1 MANCLAAEMHV
12 LFLLL
17 PPKHSEVSDDSGQ
30 CLVTQT
36 ECLEVFGDTAPF
48 VHKSVL
54 PELEEETERVLLVNW
69 KLPETLNF
77 GVIWLPLL
85 TPSFSLGKKIGVTQ
99 NAAGVLG

>member
-1 MANCLAAEMHV
+1 M
-12 LFLLL
+12 
-17 PPKHSEVSDDSGQ
+17 SGDSGQ

-36 ECLEVFGDTAPF
+36 EFLGVLDDTAPF

-69 KLPETLNF
+69 KLLETLNL

-85 TPSFSLGKKIGVTQ
+85 TPSFSLGEKRGVTQ
-99 NAAGVLG
+99 NVAGVLG